1 MDQTA
6 PLNGTTIKD
15 QAWKEKKGFG
25 RLIMV
30 AVLLLGFAAFYAGQ
44 ISGSST
50 VVVGGDDRGGFNGAI
65 LRGSNVQDVVEIVAS
80 ASSSSSNVEADVS
93 GKCRTSGPPP
103 TVFTEN
109 MRGGRGGGVIPP
121 VIYSHLNFSTGR
133 YKFFNIYEGM
143 DDDDGKILNL
153 FCIIFIS
160 QTHTSHPLIHYI
172 VIFNHQAERLIS
184 CWRRCAEKC
193 NNEKRCRTFSA
204 HEQSGHCYLHS
215 DWLCEKGWRFK
226 TGNPDVVS
234 GVCRPEPGWY
244 TDKSCTSF

>member
-80 ASSSSSNVEADVS
+80 ASSSTGATGLADDV
-93 GKCRTSGPPP
+93 GDVPAMGGCPTSGTSP
-103 TVFTEN
+103 TVFTKN
-109 MRGGRGGGVIPP
+109 MP
-121 VIYSHLNFSTGR
+121 VTPDMIYSHLSFSERSYDKHLLG
-133 YKFFNIYEGM
+133 YPNQYCSLSF
-143 DDDDGKILNL
+143 DDYGINC
-153 FCIIFIS
+153 F
-160 QTHTSHPLIHYI
+160 
-172 VIFNHQAERLIS
+172 
-184 CWRRCAEKC
+184 WRICAEKC
-193 NNEKRCRTFSA
+193 NRDPKCRTFTA
-204 HEQSGHCYLHS
+204 YQDLKHQVMCYLHR
-215 DWLCEKGWRFK
+215 DWLCNKGWRYEVKGFE
-226 TGNPDVVS
+226 GQYHVS

-244 TDKSCTSF
+244 TDRSCSSF